1 MPGFKYTANNK
12 SNKMVDGFIEAKD
25 KETAIEALKK
35 QGYKPLVVSE
45 SKSFNIDILSSKK
58 VKTKDIAIFT
68 RQLSTMISAGV
79 PLNRAFITLQQQTDN
94 KYFKTVIGDVGKQIE
109 GGASIGD
116 ALSKYPKVFSDIF
129 INMVVAGEAGGILDD
144 ILKRLAT
151 QLEKSE
157 SIRKKIKSATT
168 YPKVVFGLTIGA
180 FMIIMNVIV
189 PKITAMLFELGGPDA
204 KLPMLTR
211 VMISISNFSKSYAIP
226 IVIVLAVAVFFV
238 RKYLNT
244 PGGKYKYHRLLLM
257 TPILKNVIIKIA
269 IARFARTFS
278 SLMSAGVSVNKAL
291 RVTAGSMGNKVLE
304 KELLDAAVD
313 VESGK
318 QLSDSLSKSHHYP
331 PIVPQMITI
340 GEETGQIDKILVR
353 IADFYEEEV
362 DATIEGLSSLLEP
375 LMIVVLGGMVGLV
388 AASVMAPLSSLTN
401 SLAK

>member
-1 MPGFKYTANNK
+1 MPGYKYTANNK

>member
-1 MPGFKYTANNK
+1 
-12 SNKMVDGFIEAKD
+12 MVDGFIEAKD

>member
-226 IVIVLAVAVFFV
+226 IIIVLAVAVFFV

>member
-211 VMISISNFSKSYAIP
+211 VISISNFSKSYAIP